1 MNFFVACIFYSV
13 VPFEELKF
21 LIESNLQYIPL
32 WFILLKNL
40 EYDFFYPKVIKITS
54 ILSSKSFIVLSF
66 PFKSLTHLELI
77 F

>member
-40 EYDFFYPKVIKITS
+40 EYDFF
-54 ILSSKSFIVLSF
+54 LSQGHKDNFYIVF
-66 PFKSLTHLELI
+66 
-77 F
+77 